1 LVISS
6 PRTILHVDMDAFY
19 ASVEQ
24 RDDPSLRGRPVI
36 VGGSS
41 RRGVV
46 LAASYEARPSG
57 ARSAMPMGEA
67 LRRCPDALV
76 VPPRMR
82 RYAEVSA
89 EVFEVFRRFTP
100 LVEGL
105 SIDEAFLD
113 VTASRSL
120 FGEGPAIAARIKAAI
135 RAELGLTASAGVAP
149 TKFVAKIASDLDKPD
164 GLVVVLSSGVGAFL
178 AGLPIER
185 MWGVGPKTAPR
196 LRQAGFVTFADLAGA
211 PPGRLEALVGKA
223 GAAHIQALAQGLD
236 ARDVN
241 PEREAGSIGAEETFE
256 HDLTD
261 RRSLELRLLELAGR
275 VARRLMK
282 AGQSTRTVTV
292 KVKYADFSRRS
303 RSATLPDAVAD
314 TGSLFRAAKAL
325 FDRAPPGPV
334 RLLGISAGALV
345 EGAVPGTRSLF
356 TEGDPERG
364 RRLEQVVAS
373 VAERFGGRGLRRA
386 ALLELDE
393 EQGHGD
399 EGERSRG

>member
-1 LVISS
+1 
-6 PRTILHVDMDAFY
+6 MDAFY

-36 VGGSS
+36 VGGPS

-100 LVEGL
+100 LVEAL

-113 VTASRSL
+113 VTGSRSL
-120 FGEGPAIAARIKAAI
+120 FGDGPAIAAQIKARI
-135 RAELGLTASAGVAP
+135 SAELGLTASAGVAP
-149 TKFVAKIASDLDKPD
+149 TKFVAKIASDLEKPN
-164 GLVVVLSSGVGAFL
+164 GLVVVPSSGVDAFL

-196 LRQAGFVTFADLAGA
+196 LRQAGFATFADLASA
-211 PPGRLEALVGKA
+211 PPGRLEAVVGKA
-223 GAAHIQALAQGLD
+223 GAAHIQTLAQGLD
-236 ARDVN
+236 AREVD
-241 PEREAGSIGAEETFE
+241 PEREAVSIGAEETFE

-261 RRSLELRLLELAGR
+261 RRALELRLLELAGS

-282 AGQSTRTVTV
+282 AEQSTRTVTV
-292 KVKYADFSRRS
+292 KVKYADFTRRS
-303 RSATLPDAVAD
+303 RSVTLPDAVAD

-334 RLLGISAGALV
+334 RLLGISAGGLV

-364 RRLEQVVAS
+364 RRLEQVVVN

-399 EGERSRG
+399 GGERGRG